1 MFEIKRSEIIRIHN
15 VNKKDH
21 MVDYD
26 RDHQIIFET
35 DNYTIRLYTHGGFY
49 HAFIQ
54 HKKIITSSYGC
65 SSFGYCRA
73 LKIAVSDMRTALFRK
88 I

>member
-1 MFEIKRSEIIRIHN
+1 MFEIRRSEIIRIHN

-26 RDHQIIFET
+26 RDRQIIFET
-35 DNYTIRLYTHGGFY
+35 DNYTIKLYIHGEVY

-54 HKKIITSSYGC
+54 HKKILASSYGC
-65 SSFGYCRA
+65 SSYGYRQA
-73 LKIAVSDMRTALFRK
+73 LKIAVNDMRTALFRK